1 MSRSNAKQEK
11 INKAKKSAPK
21 VPGDTCPSIDYCQAI
36 AKQIADRGDEWGVK
50 QGAIIENV
58 LEYIRSSNQELR
70 DSSFYWYQEY
80 KRVV

>member
-58 LEYIRSSNQELR
+58 
-70 DSSFYWYQEY
+70 
-80 KRVV
+80 

>member
-70 DSSFYWYQEY
+70 DTSFYWYQEY

>member
-36 AKQIADRGDEWGVK
+36 AKQIADRGDEWGGK

>member
-70 DSSFYWYQEY
+70 DSSFYRYPEY

>member
-58 LEYIRSSNQELR
+58 LEYVRSSNQELR

>member
-1 MSRSNAKQEK
+1 MPRLNAKQEK
-11 INKAKKSAPK
+11 INIAKKSAPK

-58 LEYIRSSNQELR
+58 LEYVRSSNQELR
-70 DSSFYWYQEY
+70 DSSYYWYQEY